1 MGLDLNKLAPWNWF
15 KKEQEAQ
22 QGAGS
27 VPVAKANL
35 PASSSPSSLDPLL
48 QFHREV
54 DRLFDDAFRGFGGR
68 WPSLTLPS
76 VASEWRDL
84 LRPSLDIHETDQ
96 QYRVTL
102 EVPGVEEKDIQ
113 LTLDDDV
120 LWIRGE
126 KRQEQEQQD
135 GQYHRIERSYGSFQR
150 ALNLPGDADQDA
162 IKASFKNGVL
172 TVTIGKREHADVSTS
187 REIAIAN

>member
-1 MGLDLNKLAPWNWF
+1 MGFDLNKLAPWNWF

-35 PASSSPSSLDPLL
+35 PASPSPSSLDPLL
-48 QFHREV
+48 QLHREV

-76 VASEWRDL
+76 VASDWEDL

-96 QYRVTL
+96 QYRITL
-102 EVPGVEEKDIQ
+102 EVPGVDEKDIQ

-126 KRQEQEQQD
+126 KRQEQEQQE

-172 TVTIGKREHADVSTS
+172 TVTIGKREHAEVSTS
-187 REIAIAN
+187 RKIPIEN

>member
-1 MGLDLNKLAPWNWF
+1 MGFDLNKLAPWNWF
-15 KKEQEAQ
+15 KKEQEAH

-27 VPVAKANL
+27 ASVAKANL
-35 PASSSPSSLDPLL
+35 PASPPPSSLDPLL
-48 QFHREV
+48 QLHRDV

-68 WPSLTLPS
+68 WPSLNLPT
-76 VASEWRDL
+76 VASEWQDL
-84 LRPSLDIHETDQ
+84 LRPSLDIHETDR
-96 QYRVTL
+96 QYRITL
-102 EVPGVEEKDIQ
+102 EVPGVDEKDIQ

-172 TVTIGKREHADVSTS
+172 TVTIGKHERADVSSIRT
-187 REIAIAN
+187 IPIGN

>member
-1 MGLDLNKLAPWNWF
+1 MGFDLNKLAPWNWF

-35 PASSSPSSLDPLL
+35 AASSSPSSLDPLL
-48 QFHREV
+48 QLHREV

-76 VASEWRDL
+76 VASDWQDL
-84 LRPSLDIHETDQ
+84 LRPSLDIHETDP
-96 QYRVTL
+96 QYRITL
-102 EVPGVEEKDIQ
+102 EVPGVDEKDIQ

-126 KRQEQEQQD
+126 KRREQEQQE

-162 IKASFKNGVL
+162 IKASFKNGLL
-172 TVTIGKREHADVSTS
+172 TVTIGKREHAEVTTS
-187 REIAIAN
+187 RKIPIEN

>member
-1 MGLDLNKLAPWNWF
+1 MGFDLNKLAPWNWF

-35 PASSSPSSLDPLL
+35 PASPSPSSLDPLL
-48 QFHREV
+48 QLHREV

-76 VASEWRDL
+76 VASEGDDL

-96 QYRVTL
+96 QYRITL

-113 LTLDDDV
+113 LTLDEDV

-126 KRQEQEQQD
+126 KRQEQEQQE

-150 ALNLPGDADQDA
+150 ALNLPGDADQDE
-162 IKASFKNGVL
+162 IKASFKIGVL
-172 TVTIGKREHADVSTS
+172 TVTIGKREHAEVSTS
-187 REIAIAN
+187 RKIPIEN